1 MRSDDEIRKLATA
14 GFPNNL
20 NDLEQG
26 RWMEIATVDELDAS
40 KRSAFQMGHPK
51 STIAMITAEQH
62 RRIERDRHEKVIER
76 LGVLDQSV
84 KRLDRKEWK
93 TIVFWIVI
101 ASFFVATAALLRD
114 VVDWTI
120 FGLGRLESTHQHP
133 ESGTQPPI
141 PQPDTKAALSPSPP
155 RQSADPHL

>member
-14 GFPNNL
+14 GFHNNL
-20 NDLEQG
+20 NDLEQD
-26 RWMEIATVDELDAS
+26 RWLEIATPDELEVS
-40 KRSAFQMGHPK
+40 KKSAFRMGHPK
-51 STIAMITAEQH
+51 QVAMITAELH
-62 RRIERDRHEKVIER
+62 RRVERDRHEKVIER

-120 FGLGRLESTHQHP
+120 FGLGRLESMHQHP
-133 ESGTQPPI
+133 ESDTQPLI

-155 RQSADPHL
+155 RQSADPHP